1 MRLFSHLAKSRLG
14 IYYLRLYV
22 PKSLQS
28 LFGTAELRRSLA
40 TRDPHTARDLAHVLS
55 PHVRRLWRDMK
66 RNKDLWEGVLPPD
79 NKVDEILG
87 IVKRVK
93 YQFPDGTSFEAE
105 GSSPQEVADYIALAA
120 PQLLDGVAAA
130 LKPFLSDPKAN
141 YAERPPLVR
150 AGRKK
155 APTYRDLI
163 EPAFI
168 AKSVEYKGRRTA
180 QDMRQKANA
189 FADFIGDI
197 PIDQISADDFARF
210 KERLIKEGA
219 AGQTVNKYV
228 NGVNVVFKHAIA
240 RRVYIGESPTARQR
254 AKVSKRSKRESFRP
268 VHLTTIFD
276 PARLATIKNPAE
288 FWFPL
293 VMLHTG
299 MRPSE
304 IGQLQIADI
313 YRQGDVWVI
322 DINEIQDTSSLKS
335 PAATRVI
342 PAPQGLLECGFLDYV
357 DDAKSLGAKRLFPW
371 LPETKQGYGAS
382 VGKTFNRRLVGMN
395 LKTLALT
402 LYSFRRTAN
411 NKLTRGSV
419 EEGRRAAMLG
429 QEHET
434 TNSSSYD
441 GAVTFE
447 TLADYVSPLLRF
459 DELDYPALCM
469 QKGRFLP
476 FLRNPPKPRK
486 KSEKVDDPNIV
497 QTPKPFKPRGGR
509 KPTA

>member
-22 PKSLQS
+22 PKSLQPI
-28 LFGTAELRRSLA
+28 LGTAELRRSLA
-40 TRDPHTARDLAHVLS
+40 TRDPRMARDLAHALS
-55 PHVRRLWRDMK
+55 PRVRRLWRDMK
-66 RNKDLWEGVLPPD
+66 RNKDLWGGVLPPD
-79 NKVDEILG
+79 DKLDEILG

-130 LKPFLSDPKAN
+130 LKPFLSDPPAN

-163 EPAFI
+163 EPAFVV
-168 AKSVEYKGRRTA
+168 KRLDWGGKRTE

-189 FADFIGDI
+189 FADFIGDK
-197 PIDQISADDFARF
+197 PIAQISPRDVADF
-210 KERLIKEGA
+210 KAHLVKAGA
-219 AGQTVNKYV
+219 AADTFNKYAS
-228 NGVNVVFKHAIA
+228 GITIVFKYAIT
-240 RRVYIGESPTARQR
+240 VGDYVGECPTARVR
-254 AKVSKRSKRESFRP
+254 AKVSKTSKREQFRP
-268 VHLTTIFD
+268 PHLDVIFA

-293 VMLHTG
+293 IMLHTG

-304 IGQLQIADI
+304 LGQLQVMDV
-313 YRQGDVWVI
+313 YQQDGVWVV
-322 DINEIQDTSSLKS
+322 DINEIQDDSSLKA
-335 PAATRVI
+335 PASKRII
-342 PAPQGLLECGFLDYV
+342 PVPQGLIELGILDYL
-357 DDAKSLGAKRLFPW
+357 DDVKSLGSKRLFPW
-371 LPETKQGYGAS
+371 FEITKQGYAAS
-382 VGKTFNRRLVGMN
+382 VGKTFNRRLTGMN

-402 LYSFRRTAN
+402 LYSFRHTAN
-411 NKLTRGSV
+411 NKLATRSV
-419 EEGRRAAMLG
+419 EEARRAAMFG
-429 QEHET
+429 HEHDT
-434 TNSSSYD
+434 INQSTYK
-441 GAVTFE
+441 GHVTLE
-447 TLADYVSPLLRF
+447 TLVEYVSPLLRF
-459 DELDYPALCM
+459 DELDYPALRM

-486 KSEKVDDPNIV
+486 MREKVDDPNIV